1 MTKEQEAID
10 KLTAG
15 EKIDFTTLV
24 RKFKSE
30 GIENFAVVR
39 REYLET
45 VLNILKEKDKE
56 IEKKDKIIDLMV
68 KAMNK
73 IQDPQV
79 CKYCEINLNNGY
91 CVDARKCKEGIKQYF
106 ERKSEE

>member
-1 MTKEQEAID
+1 MTKEQEVID

-15 EKIDFTTLV
+15 EKIDFITLV

-45 VLNILKEKDKE
+45 VLSMLKENEKE
-56 IEKKDKIIDLMV
+56 ITYKLDRENEDL
-68 KAMNK
+68 KT
-73 IQDPQV
+73 I
-79 CKYCEINLNNGY
+79 LNNY
-91 CVDARKCKEGIKQYF
+91 TIQ
-106 ERKSEE
+106 ERQGK